1 MLHAFLTVLLL
12 QITSYVIEFL
22 HRGAAANTVDE
33 NGNTPLHLAATRGF
47 TDVAKALLSH
57 DADVE
62 ACNDQDYT
70 PLELAIQH
78 GLQDYSKN
86 EDYSDF
92 AILMI
97 KKMQPH
103 KYVPIL
109 IFCVLNQL
117 HVLTLVVHGPHWDW
131 FVIMQFQN
139 DPKGSKQI
147 KPYVDTLLH

>member
-1 MLHAFLTVLLL
+1 M
-12 QITSYVIEFL
+12 IEFL

-47 TDVAKALLSH
+47 TNVAKALLSH

-62 ACNDQDYT
+62 ACNDHDYT

-92 AILMI
+92 AILMV

-109 IFCVLNQL
+109 IFLCSESITSTNACSAWN
-117 HVLTLVVHGPHWDW
+117 TLGLVCNNA
-131 FVIMQFQN
+131 I
-139 DPKGSKQI
+139 PKRLERQQAD

>member
-1 MLHAFLTVLLL
+1 MLHAFPTVLLL

-78 GLQDYSKN
+78 GLQDYSKD
-86 EDYSDF
+86 EDHSDF
-92 AILMI
+92 AILMV

-109 IFCVLNQL
+109 ILMF
-117 HVLTLVVHGPHWDW
+117 
-131 FVIMQFQN
+131 
-139 DPKGSKQI
+139 
-147 KPYVDTLLH
+147 

>member
-1 MLHAFLTVLLL
+1 M
-12 QITSYVIEFL
+12 IEFL

-62 ACNDQDYT
+62 ACNDHDYT

-78 GLQDYSKN
+78 GLQDFSKS
-86 EDYSDF
+86 EDHSDF
-92 AILMI
+92 AILMV

-103 KYVPIL
+103 KYVSIL
-109 IFCVLNQL
+109 MLMF
-117 HVLTLVVHGPHWDW
+117 
-131 FVIMQFQN
+131 
-139 DPKGSKQI
+139 
-147 KPYVDTLLH
+147 

>member
-1 MLHAFLTVLLL
+1 M
-12 QITSYVIEFL
+12 IEFL
-22 HRGAAANTVDE
+22 HRGAAANTDVGE
-33 NGNTPLHLAATRGF
+33 NGNKPLHLAATRGF

-62 ACNDQDYT
+62 ACNNEDCT

-86 EDYSDF
+86 EDHSDF
-92 AILMI
+92 ALHMI

-109 IFCVLNQL
+109 ILMF
-117 HVLTLVVHGPHWDW
+117 
-131 FVIMQFQN
+131 
-139 DPKGSKQI
+139 
-147 KPYVDTLLH
+147 